1 MKPKRCDD
9 MGCCHS
15 KNKTTLEEEE
25 ERINEKGKEQLPLFG
40 KVILSVLFLCGIALI
55 TYL

>member
-1 MKPKRCDD
+1 

-15 KNKTTLEEEE
+15 KNKTTLDEEE
-25 ERINEKGKEQLPLFG
+25 ERINEKGKEHLPLFG
-40 KVILSVLFLCGIALI
+40 KLILSGLFLCGIALI

>member
-1 MKPKRCDD
+1 

-15 KNKTTLEEEE
+15 KAKTTLEEEE

>member
-1 MKPKRCDD
+1 

-15 KNKTTLEEEE
+15 KYKTTIDEEE

-40 KVILSVLFLCGIALI
+40 KLILSGLFLGGIALI

>member
-1 MKPKRCDD
+1 

-15 KNKTTLEEEE
+15 NVNTTVDEEE
-25 ERINEKGKEQLPLFG
+25 ERINEKGEEHLPLFG
-40 KVILSVLFLCGIALI
+40 KLILSGFFLGGVALI